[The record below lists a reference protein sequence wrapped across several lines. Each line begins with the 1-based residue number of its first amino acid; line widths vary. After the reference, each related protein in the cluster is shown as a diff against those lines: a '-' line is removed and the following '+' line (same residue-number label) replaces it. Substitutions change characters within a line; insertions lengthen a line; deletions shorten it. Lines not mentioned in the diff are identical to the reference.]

1 MRVLHLTHDEF
12 DVLFDILRDTVD
24 VIEGDLITTE
34 DDNGNEVLED
44 ISEYEAY
51 KIYQKLISLRETN
64 KRGEYNKLSEI
75 TPERG
80 AKAVENNT
88 SNATNSPSP
97 VVANFPNIIWPDCSP
112 PRLNLF
118 FCIFSLTYL
127 SPTLALI
134 NLIFFSL
141 K

>member
-88 SNATNSPSP
+88 SNVIITPQELEGDISTIKDSDYEDISVYEASEDSEDKY
-97 VVANFPNIIWPDCSP
+97 NFVEHTSECS
-112 PRLNLF
+112 
-118 FCIFSLTYL
+118 
-127 SPTLALI
+127 
-134 NLIFFSL
+134 
-141 K
+141 

>member
-12 DVLFDILRDTVD
+12 DVLYDILADTVD

-75 TPERG
+75 TSERDANAADFESKVIITPQELEG
-80 AKAVENNT
+80 DISTIKDSDYEDISVYEASEDSDDKYNFVEHT
-88 SNATNSPSP
+88 SE
-97 VVANFPNIIWPDCSP
+97 CS
-112 PRLNLF
+112 
-118 FCIFSLTYL
+118 
-127 SPTLALI
+127 
-134 NLIFFSL
+134 
-141 K
+141 